1 MTEAFKTNNTHY
13 LLLKIQSNWSQVSFT
28 MRCLGSDE
36 AYMYFNNVTWFKTGC
51 IQKMVFGNGLGEARV
66 YNWPNFSSSLR
77 RAQLNVVLN
86 WRKLCF
92 DISRTFHG
100 ELNFVMKAMFSFDR
114 GGNMLSSKGDY
125 LVAITVVVWSLYSWP
140 FAAPRFQIPQIFI
153 LSKQQKRKLR
163 AAAVYCDAVAT
174 FEQIFHWA
182 ELSTDQHNQKQNNR
196 RD

>member
-1 MTEAFKTNNTHY
+1 M
-13 LLLKIQSNWSQVSFT
+13 IQ
-28 MRCLGSDE
+28 D
-36 AYMYFNNVTWFKTGC
+36 
-51 IQKMVFGNGLGEARV
+51 GLYSEDGFWGWIGGGV

-92 DISRTFHG
+92 DISRTFNG

-114 GGNMLSSKGDY
+114 GSNMFSSKGDY

-163 AAAVYCDAVAT
+163 AAAVYCDAVAIFWADFSLSRALHGPT
-174 FEQIFHWA
+174 QPKTEQSPR
-182 ELSTDQHNQKQNNR
+182 LR
-196 RD
+196 